1 MLSYF
6 NNKNF
11 LITGHNGFKGSWLT
25 GLLKELGA
33 NTTGLSNG
41 TSSSSF
47 YLENKSLRP
56 DKEISIDIRDR
67 TALSKLKEVNEFDGV
82 FHLAAQALVQDSYR
96 NPLETF
102 DSNILG
108 TANVLDFVIHS
119 PRLKFFLCA
128 TTDKVYQSSIS
139 RKPYEE
145 IDQLGAGDD
154 PYSASKV
161 CVEYMLQAWKN
172 CLPQDVAKKILVARA
187 GNVIGGGDIS
197 PNRLMPDVI
206 NALES
211 NVPIVLRNPSSIR
224 PWQHVLDPILGYLCY
239 GARLGEDFTVASV
252 MNFGPNSESAMSV
265 LDIINHVQFLHPNLK
280 TEEFLESDKYGKE
293 AEWLNLNSDRAN
305 EQLGWRTQISPL
317 EAVELTLEWQNAR
330 MQNSAE
336 SVSKKQIQEFLKQ
349 SIANLH
355 L

>member
-6 NNKNF
+6 SNRNF

-33 NTTGLSNG
+33 NTIGLSNG
-41 TSSSSF
+41 TSSSRF
-47 YLENKSLRP
+47 YLENKNLRP
-56 DKEISIDIRDR
+56 DKEINIDIRDR
-67 TALSKLKEVNEFDGV
+67 TALSKLNEVNELDGV
-82 FHLAAQALVQDSYR
+82 FHLAAQALVQDSYK

-102 DSNILG
+102 ESNVIG

-128 TTDKVYQSSIS
+128 TTDKVYQSNTS
-139 RKPYEE
+139 RKPYKES
-145 IDQLGAGDD
+145 DQLGSGDD

-172 CLPQDVAKKILVARA
+172 CLPQEVAKKIIVARA

-206 NALES
+206 NALE
-211 NVPIVLRNPSSIR
+211 NDIPIVLRNPFSIR
-224 PWQHVLDPILGYLCY
+224 PWQHVLDPVLGYLLY
-239 GARLGEDFTVASV
+239 GVRLAEDFNIESV
-252 MNFGPNSESAMSV
+252 MNFGPNSESALSV
-265 LDIINHVQFLHPNLK
+265 VDIINHVQHLYPKLK
-280 TEEFLESDKYGKE
+280 TEEFKEFDKYGKE
-293 AEWLNLNSDRAN
+293 AEWLNLNSERAHA
-305 EQLGWRTQISPL
+305 QLGWRTLISPL
-317 EAVELTLEWQNAR
+317 EAVELTLEWQDAKMR
-330 MQNSAE
+330 NSAE
-336 SVSKKQIQEFLKQ
+336 RVSKKQINEFLNRTNSNQ
-349 SIANLH
+349 H